1 MSADNNKKSKKSSQ
15 NGKTNAASNASNSTS
30 NTATNVDDNT
40 CVVCFKTVE
49 IFSIGE
55 CDHPVCY
62 ECSTRMRVLCEQN
75 ECPICRQVLS
85 KVIFTY
91 DKLPY
96 RELEAKNRSEYYSKK
111 YKICFYTS
119 EIQQKFFELLDHPC
133 PKCDC
138 PPYRTFQG
146 LRNHVRKE
154 HDHFYCDLCVEN
166 LKIFTF
172 ERRSYTQAELGIH
185 RTKGDPDNRSHRGHP
200 LCEYC
205 NKRYLDRDELFRHL
219 RREHYYCHFC
229 DADGCNEFYRDYSAL
244 AEHFRQDH
252 FLCEEGKCA
261 TEEFTGAFRSEI
273 DYKAHVANVHGKG
286 MNKQQAKQTR
296 TLQLE
301 ITLGPRGRSGQ
312 TEQGV
317 ANMRSRGSNNH
328 EQEPEIPEP
337 SYPQQNQTPT
347 RQNINPCS
355 EQEFPS
361 LAGGATGPSLSLT
374 RPPPPTIIN
383 HNRISG
389 LARTKENFPALG
401 GSTTSSNNSGGDGGG
416 FSAARSAQ
424 QQQQQPISAML
435 KKKPTPATGAVPRT
449 PTPKNGP
456 STSSGMVIHV
466 SNRPTNP
473 TPAPTKKPSVMD
485 FPALPA
491 ATKSKKGKSSVLTED
506 MGTSSLHLPVSTV
519 SAKHRTLVDD
529 YVSVA
534 NPANFQK
541 IQLVQKEELEAKA
554 RREAEARSA
563 PKLTKQDFPS
573 LGGPSK
579 ANSSAPATTWVK
591 QPVVSE
597 KRQKELEN
605 RKNKVAPAPVLPTK
619 TNNYASTVP
628 TPKPAA
634 AVLTNGNVQNN
645 AANIAANN
653 KKDKKEKTKEKKAK
667 ETNNNNENK
676 ATNNNVNNNSN
687 NNNQKQT
694 SSSSSSSPPPKS
706 PQAKKS
712 PPSQEHHSN
721 VTVNSVAKSPNN
733 LTFTSSLGESYS
745 ILPAHTFTPPT
756 DAMLRNQRLI
766 LYFRDILES
775 MEALEEFRNISQL
788 YRDGVVKADSYY
800 EHCQAALKDK
810 FDYVFPELVVLLP
823 DISKQQSLYLV
834 HQQRLNTMP
843 AAKRKNL
850 PTMEV
855 CSTCKQVLLPV
866 DMADHKKMHEIVQNF
881 PELSG
886 NRKSLTKA

>member
-1 MSADNNKKSKKSSQ
+1 MSAENKKSSKKPFQAGKAPSERPITASS
-15 NGKTNAASNASNSTS
+15 
-30 NTATNVDDNT
+30 TNVSIASTADDNA

-96 RELEAKNRSEYYSKK
+96 RELEAKNRSEFYSKK

-119 EIQQKFFELLDHPC
+119 DIQQKFFELLDHPC
-133 PKCDC
+133 PNCNC

-154 HDHFYCDLCVEN
+154 HDHFYCDLCVEH

-172 ERRSYTQAELGIH
+172 ERRCYTQAELGIH

-205 NKRYLDRDELFRHL
+205 NKRYLDRDLLFRHL
-219 RREHYYCHFC
+219 RLDHYYCHFC

-244 AEHFRQDH
+244 VEHFRQDH
-252 FLCEEGKCA
+252 FLCEEGNCA
-261 TEEFTGAFRSEI
+261 TVEFTGAFRSEI
-273 DYKAHVANVHGKG
+273 DYKAHVANVHGRG

-301 ITLGPRGRSGQ
+301 ITLGPRGRTGQ

-317 ANMRSRGSNNH
+317 ANMRTRGGNNNN
-328 EQEPEIPEP
+328 EAEPEIEEP
-337 SYPQQNQTPT
+337 AYSQPSVAQSRP
-347 RQNINPCS
+347 NINPGS

-361 LAGGATGPSLSLT
+361 LAGGSSAPSLSLT

-383 HNRISG
+383 HNRVSG

-401 GSTTSSNNSGGDGGG
+401 GNSANSGINGDGGG
-416 FSAARSAQ
+416 FNNAAKT
-424 QQQQQPISAML
+424 QQQQPISAML

-449 PTPKNGP
+449 PAPKNGP

-466 SNRPTNP
+466 SNRPAANVTAG
-473 TPAPTKKPSVMD
+473 PAKKPSAMD

-491 ATKSKKGKSSVLTED
+491 GKSKKGKAVALNED
-506 MGTSSLHLPVSTV
+506 MSTSGLQLPVSTV
-519 SAKHRTLVDD
+519 AAKHRTLVDD

-541 IQLVQKEELEAKA
+541 IQMVQKEELEAKA
-554 RREAEARSA
+554 RKEAEARSA
-563 PKLTKQDFPS
+563 PKLTSQDFPS
-573 LGGPSK
+573 LGGAAP
-579 ANSSAPATTWVK
+579 ARSSAPASNTWVK
-591 QPVVSE
+591 AVVNE

-605 RKNKVAPAPVLPTK
+605 RKNKVAPAPVLPK
-619 TNNYASTVP
+619 TNSFT
-628 TPKPAA
+628 TPKSSPP
-634 AVLTNGNVQNN
+634 VLTNGNLQSN
-645 AANIAANN
+645 ATNIANN
-653 KKDKKEKTKEKKAK
+653 KKDKKAKEKKAK
-667 ETNNNNENK
+667 EPNNNNNIENK
-676 ATNNNVNNNSN
+676 ATNNHVNNNI
-687 NNNQKQT
+687 QKPST
-694 SSSSSSSPPPKS
+694 SPPPS
-706 PQAKKS
+706 PQTNKTTPA
-712 PPSQEHHSN
+712 EYHSN

-745 ILPAHTFTPPT
+745 ILPTHTFTPPT

-775 MEALEEFRNISQL
+775 MEALEEFRYISQM

-810 FDYVFPELVVLLP
+810 FDGVFPELVVLLP
-823 DISKQQSLYLV
+823 DINKQQSLYLV
-834 HQQRLNTMP
+834 HQQRLNTLPP
-843 AAKRKNL
+843 AQRKNL

-855 CSTCKQVLLPV
+855 CSTCKQVLLPI
-866 DMADHKKMHEIVQNF
+866 DMADHKKMHDIVQNF

-886 NRKSLTKA
+886 NRKTTTKA

>member
-1 MSADNNKKSKKSSQ
+1 MSAENKKSSKKSTQ
-15 NGKTNAASNASNSTS
+15 AGKATVERPIPASSSS
-30 NTATNVDDNT
+30 TNVSISDDA
-40 CVVCFKTVE
+40 CVVCFKQCL
-49 IFSIGE
+49 IFSVGE

-91 DKLPY
+91 DKLQY

-119 EIQQKFFELLDHPC
+119 AIQQKFFELLEHPC
-133 PKCDC
+133 PKCNC

-154 HDHFYCDLCVEN
+154 HDHYYCELCVEH

-172 ERRSYTQAELGIH
+172 ERRCYTQAELGIH

-229 DADGCNEFYRDYSAL
+229 DADGCNEFYRDYAAL

-273 DYKAHVANVHGKG
+273 DFKAHVANVHGRG

-317 ANMRSRGSNNH
+317 ANMRSRGGNGNH
-328 EQEPEIPEP
+328 EAEPEIDEP
-337 SYPQQNQTPT
+337 AYNLPAQSQNRP
-347 RQNINPCS
+347 NINPCS

-361 LAGGATGPSLSLT
+361 LAGGSSGPSLSLT

-383 HNRISG
+383 HNRVSG

-401 GSTTSSNNSGGDGGG
+401 GNSSNSGTGGDGGG
-416 FSAARSAQ
+416 FNNAIKT
-424 QQQQQPISAML
+424 QQPISAML
-435 KKKPTPATGAVPRT
+435 KKKPSQPTGAVPRT
-449 PTPKNGP
+449 PAPKNGP
-456 STSSGMVIHV
+456 TSSSGMVIHV
-466 SNRPTNP
+466 SNRPASNVSTG
-473 TPAPTKKPSVMD
+473 PAKKSSAVD

-491 ATKSKKGKSSVLTED
+491 GKSKKGKSVALTED
-506 MGTSSLHLPVSTV
+506 MSSSGLQLPVSTV
-519 SAKHRTLVDD
+519 AAKHRTLVDD

-541 IQLVQKEELEAKA
+541 IQMVQKEELEAKA
-554 RREAEARSA
+554 RKEAEARSA
-563 PKLTKQDFPS
+563 PKLTSQDFPS
-573 LGGPSK
+573 LGGTAP
-579 ANSSAPATTWVK
+579 ARSSAPAGNSWVK
-591 QPVVSE
+591 PVVNE

-605 RKNKVAPAPVLPTK
+605 RKNKVAPAPVLPK
-619 TNNYASTVP
+619 ANSQAVNKNAAS
-628 TPKPAA
+628 
-634 AVLTNGNVQNN
+634 VLTNGNVQSN
-645 AANIAANN
+645 ATNIANN
-653 KKDKKEKTKEKKAK
+653 KKDKKSKDKKAK
-667 ETNNNNENK
+667 EPEKSTNNNNNENK
-676 ATNNNVNNNSN
+676 ATNNHVNN
-687 NNNQKQT
+687 NNNQKP
-694 SSSSSSSPPPKS
+694 SVSPPTS
-706 PQAKKS
+706 PQTKKT
-712 PPSQEHHSN
+712 PPGEYHSN

-756 DAMLRNQRLI
+756 DAILRNQRLI

-775 MEALEEFRNISQL
+775 MEALEEFRYISQM
-788 YRDGVVKADSYY
+788 YRDGLVNADAYY

-810 FDYVFPELVVLLP
+810 FDGVFPELVVLLP

-834 HQQRLNTMP
+834 HQQRLNTLPP
-843 AAKRKNL
+843 AQRKNL
-850 PTMEV
+850 PIMEV

-886 NRKSLTKA
+886 NRKSATKA